1 VTGHTYVLYG
11 PLLAGAATVLYEGK
25 PIGTPDAGILWRLV
39 QQYKVNTIF
48 TAPTAL
54 RAIRRADPDLEF
66 LHKVGDNGG
75 LKSLRALWLTGERS
89 QPGIVET
96 FAAML
101 NKYAADGAIINDNY
115 GLSEQGVPL
124 STHDLIPSCS
134 LDASKATFTPGEAL
148 TVSPG
153 NAGKAMPGMDLHIV
167 DDDGNDVPEGTMG
180 NVVLGLPLS
189 PSSFTTLWGNDE
201 RFYTSYLKR
210 FDGRWFD
217 TGDAGLKTEAGYTQ
231 ILSRADDVI
240 NVAAHRLSTGWLSI
254 LLLVLLHAHDSSR
267 CNRRSHHLPPS
278 GRRMLCYWHSR

>member
-1 VTGHTYVLYG
+1 
-11 PLLAGAATVLYEGK
+11 VLYEGK
-25 PIGTPDAGILWRLV
+25 PIGTPDAGIVWRLV
-39 QQYKVNTIF
+39 QQHKVNTIF

-54 RAIRRADPDLEF
+54 RAIRRADPELEL
-66 LHKVGDNGG
+66 LHKVGESGG
-75 LKSLRALWLTGERS
+75 LRSLRALWLTGERS

-101 NKYAADGAIINDNY
+101 NKYAAKGAIINDNY

-134 LDASKATFTPGEAL
+134 LDASKTTFTPGEAL

-153 NAGKAMPGMDLHIV
+153 NAGKAMPGMDLHVV
-167 DDDGNDVPEGTMG
+167 DDDGNDVPKGTMG

-210 FDGRWFD
+210 FNGRWFD

-240 NVAAHRLSTGWLSI
+240 NVAAHRLSTGSFSI
-254 LLLVLLHAHDSSR
+254 Q
-267 CNRRSHHLPPS
+267 
-278 GRRMLCYWHSR
+278 